1 MRQLVKSL
9 VPTASARRSA
19 VASLV
24 PCAMSGAPCTKRRP
38 RSAMR
43 NHELS
48 QRSNHACPVTCQRA
62 TRRVRSPTVAAAF
75 SALTQLPTAPVAK
88 VDQKHDEILE
98 AQLTKIINKAGGIAK
113 ESAKAPYM
121 PRRVAGIVDDI
132 MSKIWD
138 EVGMDLKTGIMA
150 SYGRANKAH
159 AASAASRRVCQHLTG
174 PGPPPGAPR
183 AAAQAVG

>member
-1 MRQLVKSL
+1 
-9 VPTASARRSA
+9 
-19 VASLV
+19 
-24 PCAMSGAPCTKRRP
+24 
-38 RSAMR
+38 MR

-75 SALTQLPTAPVAK
+75 SALTQLPTAPDAK